1 LLDADWAPENLL
13 HFRHAKL
20 AVVILAAV
28 TTSMMLLRFSEQWLL
43 ARALGAGPGLD
54 AYFLGQI
61 VLLLGGQLAVA
72 VTSTAVPLL
81 SSVDERD
88 RPAAA
93 LQLCRITI
101 VWVATIFA
109 LLAVFSGPVMNSL
122 QRSLDP
128 RNERLAQQI
137 FLWLLPA
144 TAACIVAALLRAYW
158 HANGNFCLPGIG
170 QLFVPVCTCGGAA
183 LVAIG
188 VWNLRYAAAAANLG
202 AILLAVLLY
211 LPLLRRDEPSS
222 SDVRTKLGGIG
233 RRFGAAFVPVA
244 ASLALIPAMVAASR
258 SFASRL
264 APGSVTA
271 VSLAASLAS
280 IPGQIA
286 AASIGMVLLPQ
297 MAQLLAAGRAQEA
310 ARMVGRCLRTSAFI
324 VIPCAVFSLLC
335 AREAIDLVFRRG
347 AFNASAVH
355 ATAAAL
361 AGYSIGLPALASMQ
375 VLTFALLGA
384 GCTRRIALTTVCT
397 LLLDLVLTRCLL
409 PFGLTGVA
417 AAFSLACF
425 FNAGVLLD
433 LLASSLPELRPHAL
447 LISHLRIVAIAAVAC
462 GLARA
467 LTMPCNLVS
476 EPLLFVATL
485 CLAAGLYLGLSHLA
499 GSPEMTELFTAAHR
513 RRQNIVDCT
522 TRQEARP

>member
-1 LLDADWAPENLL
+1 L

-28 TTSMMLLRFSEQWLL
+28 TTSMMLLRFVEQWLL

-72 VTSTAVPLL
+72 VTSAAIPIL
-81 SSVDERD
+81 SSIDERD

-93 LQLCRITI
+93 RRLCRITI
-101 VWVATIFA
+101 VWVAGLFA
-109 LLAVFSGPVMNSL
+109 LLAGFSGPVVNSL

-128 RNERLAQQI
+128 LHARLAQQI

-158 HANGNFCLPGIG
+158 HANRNFLLPGVG
-170 QLFVPVCTCGGAA
+170 QLFVPLCTCGGAA

-211 LPLLRRDEPSS
+211 LPLLRRGETSG
-222 SDVRTKLGGIG
+222 SDRRIKLAGIP
-233 RRFGAAFVPVA
+233 RKFGAALIPVT

-258 SFASRL
+258 SFASWL

-271 VSLAASLAS
+271 VSLAVSLAS

-297 MAQLLAAGRAQEA
+297 MAHFLVAGRTQDA
-310 ARMVGRCLRTSAFI
+310 ARIVERSLRTTAFV
-324 VIPCAVFSLLC
+324 VIPCAVFLLLR
-335 AREAIDLVFRRG
+335 APQAVDLVFRRG
-347 AFNASAVH
+347 AFDTSAVH

-361 AGYSIGLPALASMQ
+361 IGFTIGIPALASMQ
-375 VLTFALLGA
+375 VLTFALLA
-384 GCTRRIALTTVCT
+384 ARRTRQIAAVAFCT
-397 LLLDLVLTRCLL
+397 LLLNLLLTRCLL
-409 PFGLTGVA
+409 PFGLIGVA
-417 AAFSLACF
+417 GAFSAACF
-425 FNAGVLLD
+425 FNAAVLLQ
-433 LLASSLPELRPHAL
+433 LLVSALPQLALRPL
-447 LISHLRIVAIAAVAC
+447 LISHLRIVSIAAVAC

-467 LTMPCNLVS
+467 LTMPWSAGS
-476 EPLLFVATL
+476 EPLLFIATL
-485 CLAAGLYLGLSHLA
+485 GLAAALYLALSRLE
-499 GSPEMTELFTAAHR
+499 GSPELAELLTTVRLRHSRIVGVAA
-513 RRQNIVDCT
+513 N
-522 TRQEARP
+522 QEARP